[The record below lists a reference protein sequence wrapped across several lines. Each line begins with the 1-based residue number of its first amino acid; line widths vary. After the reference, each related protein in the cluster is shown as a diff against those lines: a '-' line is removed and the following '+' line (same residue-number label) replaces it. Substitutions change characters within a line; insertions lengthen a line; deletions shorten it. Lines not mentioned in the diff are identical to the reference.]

1 MRGSLRHSLSRI
13 NSYRALCS
21 PSLICLSS
29 RDPFVT
35 AFALTKELSK
45 LSRIENE
52 FKEEYLRL
60 RSRVIHFA
68 KELIENTRTSS
79 ELEIILNYDPD
90 GPPFEKGQSM
100 HLAKLREAV
109 DSKQKEFVAH
119 ANIQQLLATVWYDGM
134 PGFKRLAPFKQLIE
148 IVKIGTM
155 FPFSM
160 KKPFIKFIV
169 HSASYLFFLRNFMI
183 ISALLVIVSLHV
195 ETFLIKLFGTK
206 EMLKKLSEEQKR
218 ERGALFSFVEFLI
231 IIYIQGFIWAEIK
244 ALWKEGLTEY
254 MQDLWNIIDFI
265 SNVLYVNWTLLRLTA
280 WYQTLRESWAGLD
293 PYQPRENWHP
303 FDPML
308 IAEGMFGAAIFQ
320 HLETCSY
327 LQCPPPFGTPSDRPW
342 KDGINQ
348 LLWYYADMDKKK
360 CYSLPNGERNPN
372 EELSCDIW
380 RRFANLFETSQSL
393 FWASFGLVD
402 LFNFEL
408 TGIKSFTRFW
418 GLLMFGSYNV
428 INVIVLLNL
437 LIAMMSNSYSSIIE
451 KCDMQWKF
459 ARSKLWMSYFEEN
472 DDVPPPFNLI
482 PSPKKIF
489 GKKKRER
496 HSVRRKQ
503 TEMRE
508 IQYQKVICNLVK
520 RFVTKE
526 QLVMGKKHQARERR
540 LKKGFNIGL
549 VEGIDLRN
557 IFNQKKKEMDFAEIV
572 LKIQFYH
579 RRGVFLGGE
588 INLNILKESQSK
600 MKREIRR
607 PPVGWRKLQKL
618 ADRGLIKEIVANK
631 DEEDI
636 SQAVSSFQPETTTI
650 VHHTPSSASSSASP
664 SRSPSLTP
672 VPSPLPWKEN
682 ISPNESLSSE
692 RQSEIAIENRES
704 KTDLH
709 EKEASLKFPEN
720 NFQTKGGGGENSGNS
735 HDKIGV

>member
-1 MRGSLRHSLSRI
+1 M
-13 NSYRALCS
+13 
-21 PSLICLSS
+21 
-29 RDPFVT
+29 
-35 AFALTKELSK
+35 
-45 LSRIENE
+45 
-52 FKEEYLRL
+52 
-60 RSRVIHFA
+60 
-68 KELIENTRTSS
+68 
-79 ELEIILNYDPD
+79 
-90 GPPFEKGQSM
+90 
-100 HLAKLREAV
+100 
-109 DSKQKEFVAH
+109 
-119 ANIQQLLATVWYDGM
+119 QL
-134 PGFKRLAPFKQLIE
+134 
-148 IVKIGTM
+148 
-155 FPFSM
+155 
-160 KKPFIKFIV
+160 
-169 HSASYLFFLRNFMI
+169 
-183 ISALLVIVSLHV
+183 
-195 ETFLIKLFGTK
+195 
-206 EMLKKLSEEQKR
+206 
-218 ERGALFSFVEFLI
+218 
-231 IIYIQGFIWAEIK
+231 
-244 ALWKEGLTEY
+244 
-254 MQDLWNIIDFI
+254 
-265 SNVLYVNWTLLRLTA
+265 
-280 WYQTLRESWAGLD
+280 
-293 PYQPRENWHP
+293 
-303 FDPML
+303 
-308 IAEGMFGAAIFQ
+308 
-320 HLETCSY
+320 LETCSY
-327 LQCPPPFGTPSDRPW
+327 LQCPSPFGTPPDRPR

-437 LIAMMSNSYSSIIE
+437 LIAMMSNSYSSIILFFCFLLQE

-508 IQYQKVICNLVK
+508 IQYQKVIGNLMK

-526 QLVMGKKHQARERR
+526 QRKQEESHVTEDDVNEVKQDISSFKYELLNILKINGIQTGNKHYKEDVVLGKKHQARERR

-572 LKIQFYH
+572 LKVKWKERSALLKGEKMDWNTSVLKYGHVDHIGSSAESIRRQSLRYRRRKSPWNRIQFYH

-672 VPSPLPWKEN
+672 VPSPIPWKEN
-682 ISPNESLSSE
+682 ISHNESLTSE
-692 RQSEIAIENRES
+692 RQSAIAIENRES

-709 EKEASLKFPEN
+709 EKDESLKFPEN
-720 NFQTKGGGGENSGNS
+720 NSQTKGGGENSGNS
-735 HDKIGV
+735 HDKTGGV